1 MAIADDRQHLPP
13 RAFLAFGDQPRQQRA
28 ADAAPAHSGFHVD
41 RFLEGIAIGRARAIE
56 SGVAVADDSPAPQR
70 DQPGQPVIAHGLD
83 PFTHFVNGGGDLFEG
98 GAAIKHVPDIQRG
111 DGVRIVGQRFTNF

>member
-13 RAFLAFGDQPRQQRA
+13 RAFLALSDQPGQQRA
-28 ADAAPAHSGFHVD
+28 ADAASAHSGFHVY
-41 RFLEGIAIGRARAIE
+41 RFLEGVAIGRTRAIE
-56 SGVAVADDSPAPQR
+56 GGIAVAHDSSAPQR
-70 DQPGQPVIAHGLD
+70 YQPRQPVVAHGLD

-111 DGVRIVGQRFTNF
+111 DGVRIVGQRFANF